1 MLPHVLLVAALPAAL
16 PSRAPNACR
25 TTPAPCLPICH
36 SRLAGVVW
44 WRRLAPA
51 SVPAS
56 QVQPL
61 EHSGQRLVR
70 RSSGLLGLAAPVPYA
85 VPAAGWRHL
94 RRPVGAAILCCKARV
109 KVAPIR
115 GQEFVCMFA
124 AAAQPRLMA
133 DRHEVKLGGEAERQC
148 RQQRHRHPRHAKQAE
163 PARHL
168 VAPRGTASVPG
179 CNDAPQG
186 A

>member
-1 MLPHVLLVAALPAAL
+1 MVAALPAAL

-61 EHSGQRLVR
+61 EHSGQRLVCR
-70 RSSGLLGLAAPVPYA
+70 PSGLLGLAAPVPYA
-85 VPAAGWRHL
+85 VPSAGWRHL
-94 RRPVGAAILCCKARV
+94 RRPVGAAISCCKGRV
-109 KVAPIR
+109 KGARIR
-115 GQEFVCMFA
+115 VQEFVCMFA
-124 AAAQPRLMA
+124 AAAQARLMA
-133 DRHEVKLGGEAERQC
+133 DRDEVKLAGERAEC
-148 RQQRHRHPRHAKQAE
+148 HRHPRHAKQAG
-163 PARHL
+163 PARR
-168 VAPRGTASVPG
+168 VVVPRSTASLPG